1 MGFEEVFTVVSVLRA
16 VAALL
21 VVVVLAVVDFL
32 VVVAF
37 LAPVVFLVFPAFL
50 VVLWLLERV
59 TGLEACGSGCCES
72 SCEDCEVDC
81 ALFWEALLI
90 LIDLV

>member
-1 MGFEEVFTVVSVLRA
+1 MGFEEAFAVLSVFRA

-21 VVVVLAVVDFL
+21 VVAVMAVVGFL

-37 LAPVVFLVFPAFL
+37 LAPVDFLLSPAFL

-59 TGLEACGSGCCES
+59 TGLEVCVSGCCES

-81 ALFWEALLI
+81 ALFWEALVI